1 MLCAMRGSKRTP
13 LVAWAPAAA
22 LAAVGL
28 PVLAAAAWR
37 SFVWSTPGA
46 PDAVR
51 SLDGLTA
58 VVAGLGLL
66 VAGQLVALV
75 QRRREGADALA
86 ARDSGALEAAT
97 ERAPV
102 GVGLGAV
109 ARAAGLVA
117 VPALA

>member
-51 SLDGLTA
+51 SLDALTA

-66 VAGQLVALV
+66 VAGPLVALV
-75 QRRREGADALA
+75 QRRRGVAGALA
-86 ARDSGALEAAT
+86 AGGPGAPGGAA
-97 ERAPV
+97 
-102 GVGLGAV
+102 G
-109 ARAAGLVA
+109 RAAGGGGPGA
-117 VPALA
+117 V